1 MHHRLLTMFSHS
13 LASLLRTA
21 IGFAHAHRI
30 SFKVY
35 DTHNVVL
42 FKFAPHINDAYGK
55 NTDSLVGSKHLC
67 GAIVDVQLSFGKTL
81 AVSYPLFTLDTG
93 WGEGMKR
100 VYFNEE

>member
-1 MHHRLLTMFSHS
+1 MHHRFLTMFSHS

-42 FKFAPHINDAYGK
+42 FKFAPHINDAYGMF
-55 NTDSLVGSKHLC
+55 SLIIKV
-67 GAIVDVQLSFGKTL
+67 
-81 AVSYPLFTLDTG
+81 
-93 WGEGMKR
+93 
-100 VYFNEE
+100 

>member
-42 FKFAPHINDAYGK
+42 LKFAPHINDAYGK
-55 NTDSLVGSKHLC
+55 NTDSLVGSKYLC

-81 AVSYPLFTLDTG
+81 RCELSTFLHWTQAG
-93 WGEGMKR
+93 RG
-100 VYFNEE
+100 NEAGVFQ

>member
-13 LASLLRTA
+13 LESLLRTA

-42 FKFAPHINDAYGK
+42 FKFAPHINEERRMK
-55 NTDSLVGSKHLC
+55 NWAVLSYPMKVLH
-67 GAIVDVQLSFGKTL
+67 LSFLIPHFSG
-81 AVSYPLFTLDTG
+81 Y
-93 WGEGMKR
+93 
-100 VYFNEE
+100 